1 MAKRK
6 IIVGLDVGTTT
17 VRTVV
22 AERMSEEESVR
33 IIGVG
38 QSTSFG
44 MRRGAVVD
52 SEETSR
58 AIAESVE
65 AAEKVAG
72 IMVDRAIVSIGGV
85 GVSAKESKGVVA
97 VGKADGEVMEDDL
110 QRVIT
115 AAQAISIPL
124 NKEIIHIIPRTYRLD
139 EQGDIKD
146 PIGMHG
152 VRLEVDA
159 TVIEAPV
166 AHIKNLTKALYGANI
181 DPEDLILEVLAAA
194 KAVLDKRQKELG
206 VIVVTIGGSTTSL
219 AVFEEGDLIHTAI
232 LPVGGGHITND
243 IAIGLRTSIDT
254 AEKIKLAYGNA
265 TTDGIDRREEIDL
278 ANVDDHEEGVVL
290 RYHIVEIIE
299 ARLEELFGMVQ
310 KELKAIGKA
319 GLLPAGVVLTGG
331 GAELPQIIDCAKECL
346 GLPATIGSP
355 VRLGGIL
362 DKVDQP
368 SFATAV
374 GLILWNAEQSATP
387 SRRGAIGTR
396 MIGNISDNMEDT
408 IGRVRKWFEKF
419 LP

>member
-1 MAKRK
+1 MTKRK
-6 IIVGLDVGTTT
+6 IIVGLDVGTMT

-22 AERMSEEESVR
+22 AERVPEEENVR

-38 QSTSFG
+38 QAASSG

-52 SEETSR
+52 SEEAAR

-65 AAEKVAG
+65 AAEKMAG
-72 IMVDRAIVSIGGV
+72 VMVDRAIVSIGGV
-85 GVSAKESKGVVA
+85 GVSAKDSKGVVA
-97 VGKADGEVMEDDL
+97 VGKADGEVTDDDVH
-110 QRVIT
+110 RVIT

-139 EQGDIKD
+139 EQEDIKD

-166 AHIKNLTKALYGANI
+166 AHIKNLTKGLYGANI

-206 VIVVTIGGSTTSL
+206 VVVVTIGGSTTSL

-232 LPVGGGHITND
+232 LPIGGGHITND
-243 IAIGLRTSIDT
+243 IAIGLRTSIDI
-254 AEKIKLAYGNA
+254 AEKIKLAYGSA
-265 TTDGIDRREEIDL
+265 MTEGIDRREEIDL
-278 ANVDDHEEGVVL
+278 AEVDDHEEGVVL
-290 RYHIVEIIE
+290 RHHIVEIIE
-299 ARLEELFGMVQ
+299 ARLEEIFSMVQ

-331 GAELPQIIDCAKECL
+331 GAELPQIVECAKECL
-346 GLPATIGSP
+346 GLPATVGSP

-362 DKVDQP
+362 DKIDRP

-374 GLILWNAEQSATP
+374 GLILWSAEQNALPT
-387 SRRGAIGTR
+387 RRGAVSAR
-396 MIGNISDNMEDT
+396 VIGNISDNMEDT
-408 IGRVRKWFEKF
+408 IGKVRKWFEKF